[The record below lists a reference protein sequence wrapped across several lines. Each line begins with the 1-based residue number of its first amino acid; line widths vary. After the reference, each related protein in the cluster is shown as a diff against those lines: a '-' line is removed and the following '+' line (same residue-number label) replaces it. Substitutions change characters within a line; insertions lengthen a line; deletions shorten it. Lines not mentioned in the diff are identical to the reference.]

1 MTKKRY
7 NKLMMSR
14 GYSRNE
20 LSRVSESMVPF
31 YKTYSDFYE
40 EETHPYLVRFEN
52 AMYTII
58 FSTPEDQVNEL
69 LKNLATT
76 DQEKEMLQFIVGKV
90 NRWMDK
96 QVEMFRDVA
105 RARIRNFTPQ
115 ERSMIC
121 TSYCAN
127 DLEATEDVFE
137 DRKGGFDIK

>member
-31 YKTYSDFYE
+31 YKTYSEFYE
-40 EETHPYLVRFEN
+40 EESHPYLVRFEN

-105 RARIRNFTPQ
+105 RARIRNLTPDQ
-115 ERSMIC
+115 RAMIC
-121 TSYCAN
+121 EEHNAEIY
-127 DLEATEDVFE
+127 
-137 DRKGGFDIK
+137 

>member
-20 LSRVSESMVPF
+20 LARVSESMVPF

-40 EETHPYLVRFEN
+40 EESHPYLVRFEN

-90 NRWMDK
+90 NRWMDE
-96 QVEMFRDVA
+96 QVGMFRDVA
-105 RARIRNFTPQ
+105 RARIKNLTPDQ
-115 ERSMIC
+115 RAMI
-121 TSYCAN
+121 YEEHNA
-127 DLEATEDVFE
+127 E
-137 DRKGGFDIK
+137 IH

>member
-20 LSRVSESMVPF
+20 LARVSESMVPF

-40 EETHPYLVRFEN
+40 EESHPYLVRFEN

-105 RARIRNFTPQ
+105 RARIRNLTPDQ
-115 ERSMIC
+115 RAMIC
-121 TSYCAN
+121 EEHNAEIY
-127 DLEATEDVFE
+127 
-137 DRKGGFDIK
+137 

>member
-20 LSRVSESMVPF
+20 LARVSESMVPF

-40 EETHPYLVRFEN
+40 EESHPYLVRFEN

-96 QVEMFRDVA
+96 QVGMFRDVA
-105 RARIRNFTPQ
+105 RARIKNLTPDQ
-115 ERSMIC
+115 RAMI
-121 TSYCAN
+121 YEEHNA
-127 DLEATEDVFE
+127 E
-137 DRKGGFDIK
+137 IH

>member
-40 EETHPYLVRFEN
+40 EESHPYLVRFEN

-58 FSTPEDQVNEL
+58 FSKPEDQVNEL
-69 LKNLATT
+69 LENLASTN
-76 DQEKEMLQFIVGKV
+76 QEKEMLQFIVGKI

-105 RARIRNFTPQ
+105 RARIRNFTQQ
-115 ERSMIC
+115 ERNMIC
-121 TSYCAN
+121 TSRIR
-127 DLEATEDVFE
+127 DKIEE
-137 DRKGGFDIK
+137 

>member
-20 LSRVSESMVPF
+20 LARVSESMVPF

-40 EETHPYLVRFEN
+40 EESHPYLVRFEN

-105 RARIRNFTPQ
+105 RARIRNLTLDQ
-115 ERSMIC
+115 RAMI
-121 TSYCAN
+121 YEEHNA
-127 DLEATEDVFE
+127 E
-137 DRKGGFDIK
+137 IH

>member
-7 NKLMMSR
+7 NKLMMAR

-20 LSRVSESMVPF
+20 LARVSESMVPF

-40 EETHPYLVRFEN
+40 EESHPYLVRFEN

-105 RARIRNFTPQ
+105 RARIRNLTPDQ
-115 ERSMIC
+115 RAMIC
-121 TSYCAN
+121 EEHNAEIY
-127 DLEATEDVFE
+127 
-137 DRKGGFDIK
+137 

>member
-20 LSRVSESMVPF
+20 LARVSESMVPF

-40 EETHPYLVRFEN
+40 EESHPYLVRFEN

-105 RARIRNFTPQ
+105 RARIKNLTPDQ
-115 ERSMIC
+115 RAMI
-121 TSYCAN
+121 YEEHNA
-127 DLEATEDVFE
+127 E
-137 DRKGGFDIK
+137 IH

>member
-7 NKLMMSR
+7 NKLMMAR

-31 YKTYSDFYE
+31 YKTYSEFYE
-40 EETHPYLVRFEN
+40 EESHPYLVRFEN

-69 LKNLATT
+69 LENLATT
-76 DQEKEMLQFIVGKV
+76 DREKEMLQFIAGKI

-115 ERSMIC
+115 ERNMIC

-127 DLEATEDVFE
+127 DLKATKAVFE
-137 DRKGGFDIK
+137 DRKGGFDIQ

>member
-7 NKLMMSR
+7 NKLMMAR

-31 YKTYSDFYE
+31 YKTYSEFYE
-40 EETHPYLVRFEN
+40 EESHPYLVRLEN

-69 LKNLATT
+69 LENLASTN
-76 DQEKEMLQFIVGKV
+76 QEKEMLQFIAGKI
-90 NRWMDK
+90 NQWMDK
-96 QVEMFRDVA
+96 QVETFRDVA

-115 ERSMIC
+115 ERNMIC

-127 DLEATEDVFE
+127 DLKATKAVFE
-137 DRKGGFDIK
+137 DGKGGFDIQ

>member
-20 LSRVSESMVPF
+20 LARVSESMVPF

-40 EETHPYLVRFEN
+40 EESHPYLVRFEN

-90 NRWMDK
+90 NRWTDK

-105 RARIRNFTPQ
+105 RARIKNLTPDQ
-115 ERSMIC
+115 RAMI
-121 TSYCAN
+121 YEEHNA
-127 DLEATEDVFE
+127 E
-137 DRKGGFDIK
+137 IH

>member
-20 LSRVSESMVPF
+20 LARVSKSMVPF

-40 EETHPYLVRFEN
+40 EESHPYLVRFEN

-96 QVEMFRDVA
+96 QVGMFRDVA
-105 RARIRNFTPQ
+105 RARIKNLTPDQ
-115 ERSMIC
+115 RAMI
-121 TSYCAN
+121 YEEHNA
-127 DLEATEDVFE
+127 E
-137 DRKGGFDIK
+137 IH